1 MALGRGLSDLLGT
14 SQETDAERNEPVG
27 QDLIRR
33 SLAAKHGKVTKKGT
47 EGATAVLASISR
59 QRVKDPQKRLQTIQS
74 QTGDV
79 EKMLENKFL
88 GTKAMLK
95 VFDSGD
101 GVLLLQFH
109 SIEELETILRH
120 LKTK

>member
-14 SQETDAERNEPVG
+14 NQETDASSNKSVG
-27 QDLIRR
+27 HDLIRR
-33 SLAAKHGKVTKKGT
+33 SLAAKHGKVTEK
-47 EGATAVLASISR
+47 ENQRATAVLSSISR
-59 QRVKDPQKRLQTIQS
+59 ERIKDPQKCLQNFQN
-74 QTGDV
+74 QTDDV

-95 VFDSGD
+95 IFDSGD

-109 SIEELETILRH
+109 NIKELEIILSH
-120 LKTK
+120 LKNK